1 MLVIQSGRA
10 KMTHPLRWAMR
21 TTKVLLASTVI
32 AVFAVFFFHTFS
44 TLDEKIDV
52 AGRTALGAFELF
64 GIAASL
70 YLLSKGR
77 PGNASPVDWLV
88 CAFAVLVAC
97 VGFVGSSITLFAL
110 YLLFR
115 SSDDLSTK
123 AAGTVAAAVAV
134 QMVWAPLVFSKL
146 SFLFLQIDA
155 GVVGWLISHFV
166 PGASWRGTAVFTPS
180 GHNVEI
186 TSACASFH
194 NLSLA
199 SLCWVTLTMLHRP
212 YWLKSDF
219 YVGLTAMLVQFG
231 FNVWRLVFVCLS
243 SPMYDFWHDG
253 FGKHIF
259 SAVATA
265 CAIVLVQI
273 ALVRRD
279 KETSRRGLTVSF

>member
-1 MLVIQSGRA
+1 MRA
-10 KMTHPLRWAMR
+10 
-21 TTKVLLASTVI
+21 TKVLLTFGI
-32 AVFAVFFFHTFS
+32 AAFAIFFFEAFAN
-44 TLDEKIDV
+44 LDERVDV
-52 AGRTALGAFELF
+52 GGRTALGAFEFL
-64 GIAASL
+64 GAVASL
-70 YLLSKGR
+70 YLVSRG
-77 PGNASPVDWLV
+77 VDGKPSRSDWSV
-88 CAFAVLVAC
+88 CGFIILVAC
-97 VGFVGSSITLFAL
+97 IGFPGASISIFAV

-115 SSDDLSTK
+115 GQDRNIK

-134 QMVWAPLVFSKL
+134 QAVWAPLLFSKL
-146 SFLFLQIDA
+146 SFIFLQIDA

-166 PGASWRGTAVFTPS
+166 PGASWGGTVVFTPS
-180 GHNVEI
+180 GHNVQI

-212 YWLKSDF
+212 YWLKSDL
-219 YVGLTAMLVQFG
+219 YVGLAAMAVQFG

-243 SPMYDFWHDG
+243 TPMYDFWHDG

-273 ALVRRD
+273 ALVRLDQRI
-279 KETSRRGLTVSF
+279 SRRSAAAIP

>member
-1 MLVIQSGRA
+1 MRA
-10 KMTHPLRWAMR
+10 
-21 TTKVLLASTVI
+21 TKVLLTFGI
-32 AVFAVFFFHTFS
+32 AVFAIFFFETFAN
-44 TLDEKIDV
+44 LDERVDV
-52 AGRTALGAFELF
+52 GGRTALGAFEFL
-64 GIAASL
+64 GAIASL
-70 YLLSKGR
+70 YLVSLGSDGTT
-77 PGNASPVDWLV
+77 SWSDWLACGSV
-88 CAFAVLVAC
+88 ILVAC
-97 VGFVGSSITLFAL
+97 VGFAGTSITMFAL

-115 SSDDLSTK
+115 DQDPNTK

-134 QMVWAPLVFSKL
+134 QAVWAPLLFSKL
-146 SFLFLQIDA
+146 SFIFLQIDA

-166 PGASWRGTAVFTPS
+166 PGASWGGTVVFTPS
-180 GHNVEI
+180 GHNVQI
-186 TSACASFH
+186 TAPCASFH

-212 YWLKSDF
+212 YWLKSDL
-219 YVGLTAMLVQFG
+219 YVGLAAMAVQFG

-279 KETSRRGLTVSF
+279 QRISRRGAAAIP